1 MSKGEGFVNIGQL
14 VVGAKVL
21 ACAVG
26 GMIAGWDMSIK
37 ALLLFTA
44 IDYVTGT
51 LNALFIHKK
60 WTSEVGGKGIA
71 KKTQMML
78 LVAACHAV
86 DRFALFP
93 VGPINLGFGEINGL
107 GAAVSLWFCLNEF
120 GSVVENVRAA
130 GIAIP
135 APVTTIMERLKG
147 VKPQP

>member
-1 MSKGEGFVNIGQL
+1 MGQL
-14 VVGAKVL
+14 VVGAKAL

-44 IDYVTGT
+44 IDYLTGT
-51 LNALFIHKK
+51 LNALVIHKK
-60 WTSEVGGKGIA
+60 WTSNVGGKGIA
-71 KKTQMML
+71 KKTQMLL

-93 VGPINLGFGEINGL
+93 VGPINLGFAEINGL

-120 GSVVENVRAA
+120 GSVVENCRSA
-130 GIAIP
+130 GLAIP
-135 APVTTIMERLKG
+135 APLTALLDRLKG
-147 VKPQP
+147 AKPQP